1 MLLTNGYQVTVEMLL
16 DIVVQS
22 RRSGR

>member
-1 MLLTNGYQVTVEMLL
+1 MLLTNSYQVTVEMLL
-16 DIVVQS
+16 DIVVRS